1 MTDNKKL
8 QQLLHLL
15 RLLNSPPAKDVPQLV
30 RRMQSSDSSV
40 YRHLKVLE
48 VVGYEIETDEKNRKS
63 LKFSFPKNGNGI
75 LNAGEINYLR
85 ETLKENH
92 QSELYAQTILEK
104 FHRSLTL
111 IPLADA
117 LPQLHASRILQL
129 IRAGIDS
136 GHQLMLKNYR
146 SLTSN
151 TVENRH
157 CAPLEITL
165 DNRYLIA
172 WDLKKDGQRQFKL
185 ERIEDVEILE
195 EKIIT
200 SHFASPMDLF
210 GLTGDAWYSVKL
222 KLHPT
227 AHHLLVEEFPLSR
240 PFTRK
245 VGEYAIFD
253 GMVRNWKGVGRFV
266 LGLPGMVEVIEP
278 EEFEGY
284 LEERRGQFGKIEWEK

>member
-117 LPQLHASRILQL
+117 LPQLHASRIRQL

-136 GHQLMLKNYR
+136 GHQLMLKNPAQ
-146 SLTSN
+146 T
-151 TVENRH
+151 
-157 CAPLEITL
+157 CP
-165 DNRYLIA
+165 
-172 WDLKKDGQRQFKL
+172 
-185 ERIEDVEILE
+185 
-195 EKIIT
+195 
-200 SHFASPMDLF
+200 
-210 GLTGDAWYSVKL
+210 
-222 KLHPT
+222 
-227 AHHLLVEEFPLSR
+227 
-240 PFTRK
+240 
-245 VGEYAIFD
+245 
-253 GMVRNWKGVGRFV
+253 
-266 LGLPGMVEVIEP
+266 
-278 EEFEGY
+278 
-284 LEERRGQFGKIEWEK
+284 

>member
-1 MTDNKKL
+1 
-8 QQLLHLL
+8 
-15 RLLNSPPAKDVPQLV
+15 LV
-30 RRMQSSDSSV
+30 RRLSSSKSSV
-40 YRHLKVLE
+40 YRHLEVLKE
-48 VVGYEIETDEKNRKS
+48 VGYEIETDEKNRKS

-85 ETLKENH
+85 ETLSRHH
-92 QSELYAQTILEK
+92 QDSVYAISILEK

-129 IRAGIDS
+129 MRAAIDS
-136 GHQLMLKNYR
+136 GYQLMLHNYR

-157 CAPLEITL
+157 IAPLEITL
-165 DNRYLIA
+165 DNRYLSA
-172 WDLKKDGQRQFKL
+172 WDLTKDGQRQFKL
-185 ERIEDVEILE
+185 ERIEDVQILD
-195 EKIIT
+195 EKITT

-210 GLTGDAWYSVKL
+210 GLTGDAWHTVRL

-245 VGEYAIFD
+245 VGDHAIFD

-266 LGLPGMVEVIEP
+266 LGLPGMVEILSPQELVD
-278 EEFEGY
+278 Y
-284 LEERRGQFGKIEWEK
+284 LEERRGKFGGIE